1 MKKISAAF
9 DGLKFSKSTLDYAGY
24 LATQSQALL
33 TGIFL
38 EDFLYHSF
46 NLYDMIGS
54 QGISQAKLKHLMAKD
69 KATRRQAIDL
79 FEQYCK
85 KENISYAVH
94 QDESFAI
101 DDLLKESIYSDLLLI
116 NAAETLNHFQQ
127 DIPTPFIKNLLANT
141 QSPVLVVPSAYH
153 SIERI
158 VVLYDGHPS
167 SVFAI
172 KMFNY
177 LFPWLSKLPVEVV
190 FASQEEGSAELPDG
204 ELIKEF
210 MACHYPQVTYT
221 LLSGEP
227 EKALIGHIQKTPST
241 SIVIM
246 GAYSRGA
253 VSRMFNNSMANKLME
268 ILDVP
273 MFIAHSK

>member
-9 DGLKFSKSTLDYAGY
+9 DGLKFSKATLDYAGY
-24 LATQSQALL
+24 LAAKSQALL
-33 TGIFL
+33 TGVFL

-54 QGISQAKLKHLMAKD
+54 QGISQAKLKHLIAND
-69 KATRRQAIDL
+69 KATRQQAIDL
-79 FEQYCK
+79 FKQYCK
-85 KENISYAVH
+85 KENISYVVH

-101 DDLLKESIYSDLLLI
+101 NDLLKESIYSDLLLI
-116 NAAETLNHFQQ
+116 SAAETLNHFQQ
-127 DIPTPFIKNLLANT
+127 DKPTPFIKELLAGT
-141 QSPVLVVPSAYH
+141 QSPVLIVPSAYH

-190 FASQEEGSAELPDG
+190 FASEEQASAELPDD

-210 MACHYPQVTYT
+210 IACHYSRVNYT

-227 EKALIGHIQKTPST
+227 EKALIGHIQKIPPT

-253 VSRMFNNSMANKLME
+253 VSRMFNSSMANKLME
-268 ILDVP
+268 VLDVP
-273 MFIAHSK
+273 LFIAHNK